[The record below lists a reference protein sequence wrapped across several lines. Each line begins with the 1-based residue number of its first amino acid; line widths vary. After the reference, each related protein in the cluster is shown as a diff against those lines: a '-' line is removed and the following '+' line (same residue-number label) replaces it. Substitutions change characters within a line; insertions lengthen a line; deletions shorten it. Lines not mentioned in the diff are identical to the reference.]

1 MRPFVELSFMPSALA
16 SGTTTVFNYEANIT
30 PRDYRQWS
38 TLIERLVSHCVE
50 RYGRREVSEWFF
62 EVWNEP
68 NLTSFWDGTQRDYFK
83 LYRHTAEAIKKIDA
97 AFRVGGP
104 ATAKSEWIEDF
115 VSFCDRNEVPA
126 DFISTHYYPND
137 GFEKV
142 KGTEE
147 QLFRSQRGIMRQVAE
162 DTRRHAGP
170 SGLLHRVERLVRFA
184 KSVARRAL
192 RGCFCRLNDHG
203 ISVWSKATVSG
214 HSPTFLKRI
223 TFRPCRFTAALGC

>member
-1 MRPFVELSFMPSALA
+1 M
-16 SGTTTVFNYEANIT
+16 
-30 PRDYRQWS
+30 
-38 TLIERLVSHCVE
+38 IERLVSHCVE

-83 LYRHTAEAIKKIDA
+83 LYRHTAEAIKKIDS

-162 DTRRHAGP
+162 DTRRHAGAVRFITP
-170 SGLLHRVERLVRFA
+170 SGTPRQIREIRCTTSLTRLLLPPQRSWSQR
-184 KSVARRAL
+184 
-192 RGCFCRLNDHG
+192 
-203 ISVWSKATVSG
+203 VWSKATVSG
-214 HSPTFLKRI
+214 PSPTFLKRI